1 MSQPTGSAQRT
12 ALRGPGVLVVTGGTD
27 GIGRALA
34 ERRLGEGDTV
44 VVIGRAPEKGEA
56 FLAHAEETGAADR
69 AHFIRADLALLT
81 ENRRVID
88 ELRDAF
94 PVIDTL
100 VFCARYYRSDRAE
113 TAEGIEETFAH
124 FYLSRYLFGHGLADS
139 LRRSAHPVVV
149 NVAGPGAGLDVIRWD
164 DLEFRDGY
172 HGGAALGQA
181 GKLNDLLG
189 VTSAERYADAGLR
202 YVLVHPGATVTS
214 IAGQYDAATLRHIE
228 EMQRTAKTVAQA
240 LEPIAAVVDRPP
252 RQPLSAFV
260 EGAELDVRT
269 ADFDRAAALR
279 LDEATEAFLKGAS
292 A

>member
-1 MSQPTGSAQRT
+1 MSQPTYASQRT
-12 ALRGPGVLVVTGGTD
+12 APRGPGILVVTGGTD

-34 ERRLGEGDTV
+34 ERRLGLGDTV
-44 VVIGRAPEKGEA
+44 AVIGRSRDKGEA
-56 FLAHAEETGAADR
+56 FLAHARRTGAADR
-69 AHFIRADLALLT
+69 AHFIRADLGLLT

-88 ELRDAF
+88 RLRDAF

-100 VFCARYYRSDRAE
+100 VFCARYYRADRAE

-139 LRRSAHPVVV
+139 LGRSAHPVVV

-189 VTSAERYADAGLR
+189 VTSAERYAEAGLR

-214 IAGQYDAATLRHIE
+214 LAGQYDEATRRHIE
-228 EMQRTAKTVAQA
+228 EMQRTAKPITQA
-240 LEPIAAVVDRPP
+240 LEPIAAVVDRAPG
-252 RQPLSAFV
+252 QPLSAFV
-260 EGAELDVRT
+260 EGRELDVRT
-269 ADFDRAAALR
+269 ADFDVTAARR
-279 LDEATEAFLKGAS
+279 LDEVTEAFLENAS

>member
-1 MSQPTGSAQRT
+1 MSQPTYAAQQT
-12 ALRGPGVLVVTGGTD
+12 AARGPGILVVTGGTD

-34 ERRLGEGDTV
+34 ERRLGLGDTV
-44 VVIGRAPEKGEA
+44 VIIGRAREKGEA
-56 FLAHAEETGAADR
+56 FLAHAREIGAADR
-69 AHFIRADLALLT
+69 ARLLRADLGLVA
-81 ENRRVID
+81 ENRRVLD
-88 ELRDAF
+88 ELRGAF

-100 VFCARYYRSDRAE
+100 VFCARHYRSDRAE
-113 TAEGIEETFAH
+113 TAEGVEETFAH
-124 FYLSRYLFGHGLADS
+124 FYLSRYLLGHGLADA
-139 LRRSAHPVVV
+139 LGRSAHPVVV

-189 VTSAERYADAGLR
+189 VVSAERYADAGLR

-214 IAGQYDAATLRHIE
+214 LSGQYDEATRRHIE
-228 EMQRTAKTVAQA
+228 EMQRTAKPLAQA

-260 EGAELDVRT
+260 EGRELDVRT
-269 ADFDRAAALR
+269 GDFDAAAARR
-279 LDEATEAFLKGAS
+279 LDEVTEVVLKKVPA
-292 A
+292 

>member
-1 MSQPTGSAQRT
+1 MSQPTHASQQA

-34 ERRLGEGDTV
+34 ERRLREGDTV
-44 VVIGRAPEKGEA
+44 VVIGRAREKGEA
-56 FLAHAEETGAADR
+56 FLAHAHGLGAAGR
-69 AHFIRADLALLT
+69 AHFIRADLGLLAD
-81 ENRRVID
+81 NQRVID
-88 ELRDAF
+88 ELRGAF

-124 FYLSRYLFGHGLADS
+124 FYLSRYQLGHGLAGP
-139 LRRSAHPVVV
+139 LGRSAHPVIV

-189 VTSAERYADAGLR
+189 VTSAERYAAAGLR

-214 IAGQYDAATLRHIE
+214 IAGQYDEATRRHIE
-228 EMQRTAKTVAQA
+228 EMQRTAKPVAEA
-240 LEPIAAVVDRPP
+240 LEPIAAVIGRPP

-260 EGAELDVRT
+260 EGHELDVLT
-269 ADFDRAAALR
+269 GDFDPAAARR
-279 LDEATEAFLKGAS
+279 LDALTESFLKDAS